1 MTTTVFFSDVFLIGI
16 YSVGRFPFQ
25 TIYSTTNREHQTLRL
40 CRMIATT
47 LARRGKMKYWE
58 QRVGKCLAPGVS
70 CLDVGA
76 ATDVPTWG
84 YRPHICSDR
93 KRDIL
98 RLAFR
103 HLSRHQ
109 RMDVEDQFGMG

>member
-1 MTTTVFFSDVFLIGI
+1 
-16 YSVGRFPFQ
+16 
-25 TIYSTTNREHQTLRL
+25 
-40 CRMIATT
+40 MIATT

-70 CLDVGA
+70 RLDVGA
-76 ATDVPTWG
+76 ATDVPTGG
-84 YRPHICSDR
+84 YSPRICSDR

-109 RMDVEDQFGMG
+109 RNRCRIPIWDGREVYPQV